1 MVFKEI
7 MLTVEQ
13 LIERELYHNDIKP
26 GNICY
31 EMKNDEI
38 NIFLIDLDSIDFRI
52 RTGCVK
58 TPSFSPC
65 KNIIF
70 RLH

>member
-7 MLTVEQ
+7 MLTMEQ
-13 LIERELYHNDIKP
+13 LIERQLYHNDIKP

-58 TPSFSPC
+58 TPAFSPC